1 VAISPTAPAAAAP
14 RHWPAS
20 LYRRPDGT
28 LEQDLPPLRLR
39 EILERDEGELWVDI
53 DSTDVHQHALLE
65 KIFGFHPL
73 AIEDTMSPGSRVKL
87 EEYDRYIFVVMSGIR
102 FDRATPDPFDLE
114 TFKLYFFL
122 GKNFL
127 VTVHAVESPS
137 CDITRDRLA
146 RNPDLLGRGAE
157 MTMHSIIDQAVDAY
171 FPIVESLNDLVDQLE
186 ERLFEAFDEK
196 LIHEIFKA
204 KRSAFGLRRHVGPLR
219 EVLNV
224 LTNRPSIY
232 IRSETQ
238 LYYRDVYD
246 HTIRIM
252 ESVDT
257 TRDLLAGVLET
268 YLSQTSNR
276 MNRVMKQLSI
286 VSTIALPLIVV
297 GGIYG
302 MNFSYLPLTHHP
314 LGFYWALGS
323 MAAIS
328 AVMLWWLHRNKWL

>member
-14 RHWPAS
+14 KHWPAS
-20 LYRRPDGT
+20 LYRRPDGA

-196 LIHEIFKA
+196 LIHEISR
-204 KRSAFGLRRHVGPLR
+204 RSAPRSGCGGTSGRCARCSTSSPTGRR
-219 EVLNV
+219 
-224 LTNRPSIY
+224 S
-232 IRSETQ
+232 
-238 LYYRDVYD
+238 
-246 HTIRIM
+246 
-252 ESVDT
+252 
-257 TRDLLAGVLET
+257 
-268 YLSQTSNR
+268 
-276 MNRVMKQLSI
+276 
-286 VSTIALPLIVV
+286 
-297 GGIYG
+297 
-302 MNFSYLPLTHHP
+302 
-314 LGFYWALGS
+314 
-323 MAAIS
+323 IS
-328 AVMLWWLHRNKWL
+328 APRHSCTTGTSTTTPSASWSRWTRRATCWRACSRPTSPRRPIA